1 MGQRVAGDRPPEIT
15 TTLAAHL
22 EIVRLLARRMQLHVG
37 KRYTR
42 QQIRDLVG
50 GGDLQSY
57 LPHAGGRILCGCFD
71 PTLNKRAPAEID
83 FGDAPDVIRYAK
95 LAEAQHAEIPVFLK
109 RSINKW
115 EYVGDFRVI
124 RVSTDTR
131 DMERARR
138 RRPDAIGIIFLTEI
152 TERPSMSFAFDMG
165 IPLDVNKAIETEM
178 VKPARHMNM
187 FELGYLA
194 WPVLVQAAKERRIIN
209 YGDLAV
215 AIGYRGARPTRFA
228 LEPIQNLCME
238 KGWPPL
244 TSIVVNKANGL
255 PGKGFIAWPGDI
267 KEAHA
272 QVFAFP
278 WEELPRPFPPNH
290 RRRFIPSPD
299 TNTRPPDNFEVPD
312 EEVLVNGRGPYQ
324 ERFRQTLLRLYR
336 GRCALCD
343 TRFPSALIASHIVP
357 WAADRRNRLNPR
369 NGVLLC
375 QTHDAVFEAGL
386 LRIGKDYRIMVGS
399 LDGNTLGRDLAA
411 YLRDSTAPSLRLPAK
426 ESRPAPEFLE
436 WRLTEYKRE
445 ESG

>member
-1 MGQRVAGDRPPEIT
+1 M
-15 TTLAAHL
+15 
-22 EIVRLLARRMQLHVG
+22 RLQVG

-42 QQIRDLVG
+42 RQIHDLVG

-71 PTLNKRAPAEID
+71 PRINKGAPAEID
-83 FGDAPDVIRYAK
+83 FGAAPDVIRYAK
-95 LAEAQHAEIPVFLK
+95 LAEAQQAEIPVFLK
-109 RSINKW
+109 RSPSKW
-115 EYVGDFRVI
+115 HYVGNFRVI
-124 RVSTDTR
+124 RASTNAR
-131 DMERARR
+131 DVERARR

-152 TERPSMSFAFDMG
+152 TEQPSISSVLNRK
-165 IPLDVNKAIETEM
+165 ISLEVNKASETEM

-194 WPVLVQAAKERRIIN
+194 WPVLVQAAKERRIVN
-209 YGDLAV
+209 YSDLAE

-228 LEPIQNLCME
+228 LEPIQKLCME

-244 TSIVVNKANGL
+244 TSIVVNKATGL

-267 KEAHA
+267 KQAHE

-290 RRRFIPSPD
+290 RRRFVPSPD
-299 TNTRPPDNFEVPD
+299 ANAGPPDNFEVPD
-312 EEVLVNGRGPYQ
+312 EEVVVNGRGPYQ
-324 ERFRQTLLRLYR
+324 ERFRQILLRLYG

-375 QTHDAVFEAGL
+375 HIHDSVFEAGL
-386 LRIGKDYRIMVGS
+386 LRIGKDYRVTVEPLNGE
-399 LDGNTLGRDLAA
+399 TLGRDLAA
-411 YLRDSTAPSLRLPAK
+411 YLRDSTASSLRLPVK

-436 WRLTEYKRE
+436 WRLAKRK
-445 ESG
+445 SNGRPQP